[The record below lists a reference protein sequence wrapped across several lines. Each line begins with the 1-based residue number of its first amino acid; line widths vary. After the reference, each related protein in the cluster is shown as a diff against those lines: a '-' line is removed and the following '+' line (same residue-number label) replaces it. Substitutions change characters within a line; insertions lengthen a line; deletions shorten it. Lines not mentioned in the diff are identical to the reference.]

1 MAVYKDKW
9 NGYKGNTWRVA
20 CYYKDWKG
28 ERKKHDKRGFHTKR
42 EALAYEREFLAKTSK
57 DINMGFDTFV
67 DIYLG
72 DLKPRIKPTTLE
84 TKESIINTHIIP
96 YFKQMSLAEITATD
110 ILQWQ
115 NSMLSLRDDNGKG

>member
-84 TKESIINTHIIP
+84 TKESIINTLYRNIES
-96 YFKQMSLAEITATD
+96 SL
-110 ILQWQ
+110 QKCG
-115 NSMLSLRDDNGKG
+115 LRCGYSKALKAPVRV